1 MATGGITEQERAARM
16 LRARREAERLAGQG
30 VSSVACTFVDNT
42 GVARVKTVP
51 VSRLEHTAGWG
62 VGATPAFD
70 VFVLDDS
77 ITTSPEIGGPDGDLR
92 ILPDLDR
99 LTPLAAQP
107 GWAWAPTDRYTQDG
121 EVAPACQRSFA
132 GRMTDAAQARGLSLR
147 MAFEIE
153 FALGGEEGGSFR
165 PASSGPAYGLTRVIE
180 VSEFARDLLEALR
193 EQGVAVEQ
201 FHPEYAPGQFEL
213 SVAATDP
220 VDAADLSVLVR
231 ATIRAVAAAHDQQVS
246 FAPVVQ
252 ARVVGN
258 GGHVHFSVWEGG
270 RNQFAGGDGPYG
282 MSTTG
287 EAFAAGVLRSLPA
300 LVAIGAPSVA
310 SYLRLVPSHWA
321 GVFQCWG
328 REAREAA
335 MRFVTGSRGSEA
347 TAANLEVKCFDLSA
361 NPYLLAGALV
371 ACGLEGVDAGARLPE
386 EVTGDP
392 ALRPADELERLGV
405 RRLPQ
410 SLPEALDALEGHKV
424 LRDALG
430 SALFG
435 AFVAVRRA
443 ELELL
448 ADQSP
453 EEVVAATRWRH

>member
-1 MATGGITEQERAARM
+1 MTEQERAARM
-16 LRARREAERLAGQG
+16 LRARREAERLVGQQVAGI
-30 VSSVACTFVDNT
+30 ACTFVDNS
-42 GVARVKTVP
+42 GIARVKTVP
-51 VSRLEHTAGWG
+51 VSRLEHAAGWG

-77 ITTSPEIGGPDGDLR
+77 ITTSAEIGGPDGDLR
-92 ILPDLDR
+92 LIPDLDR

-121 EVAPACQRSFA
+121 EPAPACQRSFA
-132 GRMTDAAQARGLSLR
+132 QRMVAAAQARGLTLR

-153 FALGGEEGGSFR
+153 FAVGREEGGAFQ
-165 PASSGPAYGLTRVIE
+165 PACAGPAYGMTRIVE
-180 VSEFARDLLEALR
+180 LSDFGRDLLEALR
-193 EQGVAVEQ
+193 EEGVAVEQ
-201 FHPEYAPGQFEL
+201 FHPEYAPGQLEL

-220 VDAADLSVLVR
+220 VGAADLSVLVR
-231 ATIRAVAAAHDQQVS
+231 TTVRAVAAVHDLQVS
-246 FAPVVQ
+246 FAPVAA

-258 GGHVHFSVWEGG
+258 GGHVHFSVWDGS
-270 RNQFAGGDGPYG
+270 RNLYAGGDGPYG
-282 MSTTG
+282 MTRTG
-287 EAFAAGVLRSLPA
+287 AAFAAGVLSSLPA

-328 REAREAA
+328 HETREAA

-347 TAANLEVKCFDLSA
+347 TAANFEAKCFDLSA
-361 NPYLLAGALV
+361 NPYLLVGALI
-371 ACGLEGVDAGARLPE
+371 ATGLAGIDDDRQLPPDIR
-386 EVTGDP
+386 GDP
-392 ALRPADELERLGV
+392 ALRSAAELDAANV

-410 SLPEALDALEGHKV
+410 TLPEALDHLEQHDV

-430 SALFG
+430 SALYH

-443 ELELL
+443 EMAML
-448 ADQSP
+448 AEASP
-453 EEVVAATRWRH
+453 EEIVAATRWRH